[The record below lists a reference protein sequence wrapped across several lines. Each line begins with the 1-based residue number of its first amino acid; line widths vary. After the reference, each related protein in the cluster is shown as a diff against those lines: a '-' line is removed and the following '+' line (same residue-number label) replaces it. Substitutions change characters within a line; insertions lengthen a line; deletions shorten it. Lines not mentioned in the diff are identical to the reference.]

1 MELVMKEL
9 KILYH
14 LKENL
19 VIINNFNLEPCYNFL
34 KANIWMK
41 RNS

>member
-19 VIINNFNLEPCYNFL
+19 NHVVIFM

-41 RNS
+41 RNSQRYKKILL

>member
-19 VIINNFNLEPCYNFL
+19 VIINNFNLEPCCNFYEG
-34 KANIWMK
+34 KYMDEK
-41 RNS
+41 K